1 MGQPIP
7 GNNAVNSVG
16 DEKSALIKRVAEA
29 LGFLKR
35 HGFKSPVVAEKGP
48 MTIVSVLENEIA
60 LEVELDWRE
69 AGVFLLVVR
78 LENGNP
84 PGGYYISGG
93 KPCRYHL
100 LQVIEDQ
107 KFDVDP
113 NLVSEV
119 RTAIREQ
126 GKNRNKVPE
135 SMDAQVTAL
144 AKVLKAC
151 ISQLLQAQEEIFRGK
166 A

>member
-1 MGQPIP
+1 M
-7 GNNAVNSVG
+7 NSVG
-16 DEKSALIKRVAEA
+16 DEKSALIKRVTEA
-29 LGFLKR
+29 LGFLKK
-35 HGFKSPVVAEKGP
+35 HGCKSPVVTEKGL
-48 MTIVSVLENEIA
+48 MTIVSVFENEIA
-60 LEVELDWRE
+60 LEVELDWWE

-78 LENGNP
+78 LENGNL
-84 PGGYYISGG
+84 PGGYYISAG

-113 NLVSEV
+113 NLVSEA
-119 RTAIREQ
+119 RNAIREQ
-126 GKNRNKVPE
+126 AKSRNNATD
-135 SMDAQVTAL
+135 SMDAQVTAY

-151 ISQLLQAQEEIFRGK
+151 ISQLLQAQEEIFWRK